1 MKTDFMIGNGF
12 RITVK
17 VEKKLKVFKQETI
30 QWGIKKTSSTN
41 ANNNY
46 LYE

>member
-17 VEKKLKVFKQETI
+17 VEKVKVFKEETI